1 VLVAASIRLRE
12 RGRFP
17 GPRGW
22 WPLVFVGT
30 ALMFWSPTVVGH
42 GRRCSSGFVGGF
54 AFFRQPSLYETTVI
68 SDRCRGLPS
77 RGSESIFFALGCV
90 LMWRWRR

>member
-1 VLVAASIRLRE
+1 MVSSRPFLLHRRSARRGLYPARE

-17 GPRGW
+17 GPHWW

-42 GRRCSSGFVGGF
+42 GRRCHVGGGF
-54 AFFRQPSLYETTVI
+54 AFFGNYILWSTVYLP
-68 SDRCRGLPS
+68 DRHAG
-77 RGSESIFFALGCV
+77 
-90 LMWRWRR
+90 